1 MSGKF
6 DIKKAVII
14 RKPTD
19 DEQRNGKIATSD
31 YAISSITIQSSVMKT
46 LGWIDK
52 VYRSKQ
58 TNIVYSNTKAVNH
71 TRKQLANIVKNVS
84 DYTPY
89 ELYTIKKELSNDFIR
104 QIENAKKWID
114 ITSDIPYIVT
124 TGKFKTPKSLY
135 KVVKAT
141 IEIHELFDGI
151 LDGMSDY
158 KYDEN
163 INMKTL
169 LPLLLEYLSKIET
182 KGKIGQTQA
191 FLWEKAWSV
200 QQKIEKDLGK
210 NFTPKMY
217 ALYVEPYRLNI
228 INYEWHLNLENYD
241 GSWEDL
247 CNYLY
252 SPTMIAQIRNKIGVN
267 IRARDKGTTR
277 KGIESVDK
285 KKFIKIIANKKRL
298 LGKDFSI
305 SAHEEKIKMAKKNM
319 EIKKNLYDEGKWLL
333 DHAIA
338 NNDEKIEE
346 LSNAVEVLRNKY
358 NYSKKQYER
367 ACTSLTKKK
376 EALDIIR
383 EYEQKLGILNE
394 MMEETR
400 SGEELSILE
409 QEETIQAIRNQ
420 KKEKQIPY
428 YTWRFVCDKI
438 SDSVAAQI
446 EKALEDN
453 LNKGSGING
462 EDGYINVTSF
472 PMEQSR
478 QFFVDYPKNSN
489 LFRAFR
495 KKGIELS
502 NILIEGVAQHLKTRF
517 VHCKGETFINS
528 PMEKTMGGDML
539 EWVGL

>member
-1 MSGKF
+1 
-6 DIKKAVII
+6 
-14 RKPTD
+14 
-19 DEQRNGKIATSD
+19 
-31 YAISSITIQSSVMKT
+31 
-46 LGWIDK
+46 
-52 VYRSKQ
+52 
-58 TNIVYSNTKAVNH
+58 
-71 TRKQLANIVKNVS
+71 
-84 DYTPY
+84 
-89 ELYTIKKELSNDFIR
+89 
-104 QIENAKKWID
+104 
-114 ITSDIPYIVT
+114 
-124 TGKFKTPKSLY
+124 
-135 KVVKAT
+135 
-141 IEIHELFDGI
+141 
-151 LDGMSDY
+151 MSDY

-191 FLWEKAWSV
+191 FLWEKAWNV
-200 QQKIEKDLGK
+200 QQKIEKELGK

-217 ALYVEPYRLNI
+217 ALYVEPYRLNMM
-228 INYEWHLNLENYD
+228 NHEWHLNLETYD

-252 SPTMIAQIRNKIGVN
+252 SPTMIAEIRNKVGVN

-285 KKFIKIIANKKRL
+285 KKFVKIIENKKRL

-305 SAHEEKIKMAKKNM
+305 SAHEEKIKMVKKNM

-338 NNDEKIEE
+338 NNDEKVEE
-346 LSNAVEVLRNKY
+346 LTNAVEVLRNKY
-358 NYSKKQYER
+358 NYAKKQYER

-428 YTWRFVCDKI
+428 YTWRFVCDKVT
-438 SDSVAAQI
+438 DSVAAQI
-446 EKALEDN
+446 EQALEDN

-472 PMEQSR
+472 PMERSR
-478 QFFVDYPKNSN
+478 EFFVDYPKNSN

-502 NILIEGVAQHLKTRF
+502 NVLIEGVARHLKTSF

>member
-1 MSGKF
+1 
-6 DIKKAVII
+6 
-14 RKPTD
+14 
-19 DEQRNGKIATSD
+19 
-31 YAISSITIQSSVMKT
+31 
-46 LGWIDK
+46 
-52 VYRSKQ
+52 
-58 TNIVYSNTKAVNH
+58 
-71 TRKQLANIVKNVS
+71 
-84 DYTPY
+84 
-89 ELYTIKKELSNDFIR
+89 
-104 QIENAKKWID
+104 
-114 ITSDIPYIVT
+114 
-124 TGKFKTPKSLY
+124 
-135 KVVKAT
+135 
-141 IEIHELFDGI
+141 
-151 LDGMSDY
+151 
-158 KYDEN
+158 
-163 INMKTL
+163 MKTL

-191 FLWEKAWSV
+191 FLWEKAWNV
-200 QQKIEKDLGK
+200 QQKIEKELGK

-228 INYEWHLNLENYD
+228 INHEWHLNLETYD

-252 SPTMIAQIRNKIGVN
+252 SPTMIAEIRNKVGVN

-285 KKFIKIIANKKRL
+285 KKFIKIIENKKRL

-338 NNDEKIEE
+338 NNDEKTEE

-358 NYSKKQYER
+358 NYAKKQYER

-428 YTWRFVCDKI
+428 YTWRFVCDKVT
-438 SDSVAAQI
+438 DSVAAQI
-446 EKALEDN
+446 EQALEDN

-472 PMEQSR
+472 PMERSR
-478 QFFVDYPKNSN
+478 EFFVDYPKNSN

-502 NILIEGVAQHLKTRF
+502 NVLIEGVARHLKTSF

-528 PMEKTMGGDML
+528 PMEKTMSGDML

>member
-1 MSGKF
+1 M
-6 DIKKAVII
+6 I
-14 RKPTD
+14 
-19 DEQRNGKIATSD
+19 
-31 YAISSITIQSSVMKT
+31 
-46 LGWIDK
+46 
-52 VYRSKQ
+52 
-58 TNIVYSNTKAVNH
+58 NH
-71 TRKQLANIVKNVS
+71 
-84 DYTPY
+84 
-89 ELYTIKKELSNDFIR
+89 
-104 QIENAKKWID
+104 
-114 ITSDIPYIVT
+114 
-124 TGKFKTPKSLY
+124 
-135 KVVKAT
+135 
-141 IEIHELFDGI
+141 
-151 LDGMSDY
+151 
-158 KYDEN
+158 
-163 INMKTL
+163 
-169 LPLLLEYLSKIET
+169 
-182 KGKIGQTQA
+182 
-191 FLWEKAWSV
+191 
-200 QQKIEKDLGK
+200 
-210 NFTPKMY
+210 
-217 ALYVEPYRLNI
+217 
-228 INYEWHLNLENYD
+228 EWHLNLETYD

-252 SPTMIAQIRNKIGVN
+252 SPTMIAEIRNKVGVN

-285 KKFIKIIANKKRL
+285 KKFVKIIENKKRL

-338 NNDEKIEE
+338 NNDEKVEE

-358 NYSKKQYER
+358 NYAKKQYER

-438 SDSVAAQI
+438 TDSVAAQI
-446 EKALEDN
+446 EKVLEDN

-472 PMEQSR
+472 PMERSR
-478 QFFVDYPKNSN
+478 EFFVDYPKNSN

-502 NILIEGVAQHLKTRF
+502 NVLIEGVARHLKTSF

-528 PMEKTMGGDML
+528 PMEKTMSGDML

>member
-1 MSGKF
+1 
-6 DIKKAVII
+6 
-14 RKPTD
+14 
-19 DEQRNGKIATSD
+19 
-31 YAISSITIQSSVMKT
+31 
-46 LGWIDK
+46 
-52 VYRSKQ
+52 
-58 TNIVYSNTKAVNH
+58 
-71 TRKQLANIVKNVS
+71 
-84 DYTPY
+84 
-89 ELYTIKKELSNDFIR
+89 
-104 QIENAKKWID
+104 
-114 ITSDIPYIVT
+114 
-124 TGKFKTPKSLY
+124 
-135 KVVKAT
+135 
-141 IEIHELFDGI
+141 
-151 LDGMSDY
+151 
-158 KYDEN
+158 
-163 INMKTL
+163 MKTL

-191 FLWEKAWSV
+191 FLWEKAWNV
-200 QQKIEKDLGK
+200 QQKIEKELGK

-217 ALYVEPYRLNI
+217 ALYVEPYRLNMM
-228 INYEWHLNLENYD
+228 NHEWLLNHETYD

-252 SPTMIAQIRNKIGVN
+252 SPTMIAEIRNKVGVN

-285 KKFIKIIANKKRL
+285 KKFIKIIENKKRL

-338 NNDEKIEE
+338 NNDEKVEE

-358 NYSKKQYER
+358 NYAKKQYER

-428 YTWRFVCDKI
+428 YTWRFVCDKVT
-438 SDSVAAQI
+438 DSVAAQI
-446 EKALEDN
+446 EQALEDN

-472 PMEQSR
+472 PMERSR
-478 QFFVDYPKNSN
+478 EFFVDYPKNSN

-502 NILIEGVAQHLKTRF
+502 NVLIEGVARHLKTSF

-528 PMEKTMGGDML
+528 PMEKTMSGDML

>member
-1 MSGKF
+1 M
-6 DIKKAVII
+6 
-14 RKPTD
+14 
-19 DEQRNGKIATSD
+19 
-31 YAISSITIQSSVMKT
+31 
-46 LGWIDK
+46 
-52 VYRSKQ
+52 
-58 TNIVYSNTKAVNH
+58 
-71 TRKQLANIVKNVS
+71 
-84 DYTPY
+84 
-89 ELYTIKKELSNDFIR
+89 
-104 QIENAKKWID
+104 
-114 ITSDIPYIVT
+114 
-124 TGKFKTPKSLY
+124 
-135 KVVKAT
+135 
-141 IEIHELFDGI
+141 
-151 LDGMSDY
+151 
-158 KYDEN
+158 
-163 INMKTL
+163 
-169 LPLLLEYLSKIET
+169 
-182 KGKIGQTQA
+182 
-191 FLWEKAWSV
+191 
-200 QQKIEKDLGK
+200 
-210 NFTPKMY
+210 
-217 ALYVEPYRLNI
+217 
-228 INYEWHLNLENYD
+228 
-241 GSWEDL
+241 
-247 CNYLY
+247 
-252 SPTMIAQIRNKIGVN
+252 
-267 IRARDKGTTR
+267 
-277 KGIESVDK
+277 DK
-285 KKFIKIIANKKRL
+285 KKFIKIIENKKRL

-305 SAHEEKIKMAKKNM
+305 SSHEEKIKIAKKNM

-472 PMEQSR
+472 PMERSR
-478 QFFVDYPKNSN
+478 
-489 LFRAFR
+489 
-495 KKGIELS
+495 
-502 NILIEGVAQHLKTRF
+502 
-517 VHCKGETFINS
+517 
-528 PMEKTMGGDML
+528 
-539 EWVGL
+539 